1 MNDLLKEYR
10 ATYKR
15 LKAERAALHEDDPE
29 QKIYAGMLSEL
40 ELAIEWMRKG
50 FNPKETRKGIH
61 KSANKR
67 YGYDK
72 RKVNLDLKWFGVTD
86 EVPSLR
92 EPGINHL
99 ERTLSDD
106 DKRAI
111 MFVLQHMAPMQRT
124 CYMLHYG
131 YLQPYE
137 AIGKELGIAKSTVQK
152 HIEAARKKVVKLNA

>member
-15 LKAERAALHEDDPE
+15 LKTERAALHEDDPE
-29 QKIYAGMLSEL
+29 QKIYAGMLSDL

-50 FNPKETRKGIH
+50 FNPEETRKGIH
-61 KSANKR
+61 KRVNKR

-72 RKVNLDLKWFGVTD
+72 RKVNTDIKWFGVND
-86 EVPSLR
+86 EVPSLH
-92 EPGINHL
+92 EPGTNHL

-106 DKRAI
+106 DRRVI
-111 MFVLQHMAPMQRT
+111 MFALQQMTPMQRN

-131 YLQPYE
+131 YIQTFE
-137 AIGKELGIAKSTVQK
+137 SIGKELGITKGTVQR
-152 HIEAARKKVVKLNA
+152 HIEAARKKVLKLNA

>member
-10 ATYKR
+10 ATHKR

-29 QKIYAGMLSEL
+29 QKIYAGMLSDL

-61 KSANKR
+61 KSTNKR

-72 RKVNLDLKWFGVTD
+72 RKVNMDLNWLGVND

-92 EPGINHL
+92 EPGTNHL

-106 DKRAI
+106 DKRVI
-111 MFVLQHMAPMQRT
+111 MFALQQMTPIQRN
-124 CYMLHYG
+124 CYMLYYG
-131 YLQPYE
+131 YIQTYE
-137 AIGKELGIAKSTVQK
+137 AIGKELGITKSTVQK
-152 HIEAARKKVVKLNA
+152 HIEAAHKKVVKLNA

>member
-1 MNDLLKEYR
+1 MDDLLQQYTTTYR
-10 ATYKR
+10 RVKSE
-15 LKAERAALHEDDPE
+15 KASLPDDDPD
-29 QKIYAGMLSEL
+29 QKIYAGMLSDL

-50 FNPKETRKGIH
+50 FNPKESRKGIH
-61 KSANKR
+61 KSSNKR

-72 RKVNLDLKWFGVTD
+72 RKVNMDLKWFGIND
-86 EVPSLR
+86 EMPSLR
-92 EPGINHL
+92 EPGTNHL
-99 ERTLSDD
+99 ERTLSDE
-106 DKRAI
+106 DKRSI

-152 HIEAARKKVVKLNA
+152 HIEAAREKVVKLNV

>member
-10 ATYKR
+10 ATHKR

-29 QKIYAGMLSEL
+29 QKIYAGILSDL

-61 KSANKR
+61 KSTNKR

-72 RKVNLDLKWFGVTD
+72 RKVNMDLNWFGVND

-92 EPGINHL
+92 EPGTNHL

-106 DKRAI
+106 DKRVI
-111 MFVLQHMAPMQRT
+111 MFALQQMTPMQRN

-131 YLQPYE
+131 YIQTYE
-137 AIGKELGIAKSTVQK
+137 AISKELGITKSTVQK
-152 HIEAARKKVVKLNA
+152 HIEAAQKKVVKLNV

>member
-10 ATYKR
+10 ETRKR

-29 QKIYAGMLSEL
+29 QKIYTGMISDL
-40 ELAIEWMRKG
+40 ELAIEWMSKG
-50 FNPKETRKGIH
+50 FNPNETRKGIH
-61 KSANKR
+61 KSAKKR

-72 RKVNLDLKWFGVTD
+72 RKVNMDLRWFGVND
-86 EVPSLR
+86 EMPSLR
-92 EPGINHL
+92 EPDINQL
-99 ERTLSDD
+99 ERTLADD

-137 AIGKELGIAKSTVQK
+137 SIGKELGITKSTVQR